1 MVLWGAISLLT
12 ALAFAFVTGIL
23 NPEEKVNGLWLVV
36 AAGCF
41 YALAFRFYGRFLANR
56 VMNLDDQRELL
67 SNLVYGQPSS
77 GDSVWL
83 LNFLSVHK
91 WSSVD
96 HFCEIG
102 KPT

>member
-1 MVLWGAISLLT
+1 MAGPKPLT
-12 ALAFAFVTGIL
+12 HKQEKFCEGI
-23 NPEEKVNGLWLVV
+23 V
-36 AAGCF
+36 
-41 YALAFRFYGRFLANR
+41 
-56 VMNLDDQRELL
+56 ELL

>member
-1 MVLWGAISLLT
+1 MTDRAPRVT
-12 ALAFAFVTGIL
+12 AQEVIKALERG
-23 NPEEKVNGLWLVV
+23 GL
-36 AAGCF
+36 
-41 YALAFRFYGRFLANR
+41 RP
-56 VMNLDDQRELL
+56 MPDQRCGHKITAFKISNKSRRDHHQGAQNPLELL